1 MKILNEDNPLIVKE
15 DGIVVK
21 TKIMEIDK
29 IYYCVYRNRT
39 FLFFKDEN
47 ELVNC
52 YEVEDKEVAEAIR
65 LDPDSDSIKN
75 ILGKYLDK
83 RQMEND
89 V

>member
-1 MKILNEDNPLIVKE
+1 MKTLNEDYPLIVKE

-29 IYYCVYRNRT
+29 IYYCVYGRRT

-52 YEVEDKEVAEAIR
+52 YEVEDKEVAEAIIC
-65 LDPDSDSIKN
+65 DPDSDSIKS

-83 RQMEND
+83 QQGEKD